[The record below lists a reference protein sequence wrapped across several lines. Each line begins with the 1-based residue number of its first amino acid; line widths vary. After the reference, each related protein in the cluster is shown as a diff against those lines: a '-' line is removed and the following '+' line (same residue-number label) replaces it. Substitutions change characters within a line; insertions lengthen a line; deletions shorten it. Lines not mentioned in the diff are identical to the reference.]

1 MMMDMM
7 IMSSLSPTV
16 LLAEQEYNPESSL
29 FTPYQKQWWSNH
41 KHGRWLY
48 EDDEENSDGD
58 GDDAFDVDGD
68 GGDDDDGDLYSK
80 RIPWEHKTPVQIL
93 SNLLP
98 LQNCPLYF
106 INCEQF

>member
-1 MMMDMM
+1 M
-7 IMSSLSPTV
+7 MSSLSPTV
-16 LLAEQEYNPESSL
+16 LLAEHEYNPESSL

-48 EDDEENSDGD
+48 EDDEEKSDGD
-58 GDDAFDVDGD
+58 GDDAFDVDDDGGDDD

-106 INCEQF
+106 NNCEQF

>member
-1 MMMDMM
+1 MNTM

-29 FTPYQKQWWSNH
+29 FTPFRKQWWSNDE
-41 KHGRWLY
+41 HGRWPY
-48 EDDEENSDGD
+48 EDHEENSDGD
-58 GDDAFDVDGD
+58 GDDAFDVDDD
-68 GGDDDDGDLYSK
+68 GGGDDDGDLYSK
-80 RIPWEHKTPVQIL
+80 GIPWEHKTPVQIL

-98 LQNCPLYF
+98 LQNRPLYF

>member
-1 MMMDMM
+1 MNTI

-29 FTPYQKQWWSNH
+29 FTPFRKQWWSNH

-48 EDDEENSDGD
+48 EDHKENSDGD
-58 GDDAFDVDGD
+58 VDDDGGGDDD
-68 GGDDDDGDLYSK
+68 GGDDDGDLYSK
-80 RIPWEHKTPVQIL
+80 GIPWEDKTPVQIL

-98 LQNCPLYF
+98 LQNRPLYF